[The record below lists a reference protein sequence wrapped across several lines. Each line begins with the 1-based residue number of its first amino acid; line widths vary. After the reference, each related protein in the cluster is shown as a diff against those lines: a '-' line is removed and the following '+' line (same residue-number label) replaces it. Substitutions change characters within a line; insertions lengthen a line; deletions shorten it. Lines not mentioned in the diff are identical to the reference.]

1 MTPDIDGLETIA
13 DFVRW
18 GASRLR
24 AGGVS
29 SGHGSSDA
37 VDEALQLVAHPLHL
51 ELPLPAE
58 FYGARLTASE
68 RGAVRDLIHRR
79 VMTRCPTAY
88 LTGQAWF
95 AGLCFE
101 VDERVLIPR
110 SPIAELIEEGFSP
123 WIDPARISRVLDL
136 CTGSACI
143 AIATAAHLPD
153 AVVDAT
159 DVSEDALAVAASN
172 VRRHDLE
179 DRVHLIRSDVFDGLE
194 GQRYDLI
201 VSNPPYVPRAEFE
214 SLPAEFGHEPSLGL
228 VAGDDGLDVVR
239 RLLAEAAAYLRPDG
253 VLVVEVGSA
262 AEAVLAEWPELP
274 FAWPEFDRG
283 GDGVFVLN
291 AADLPGAGPAAAH
304 QT

>member
-18 GASRLR
+18 GASCLR
-24 AGGVS
+24 AAGVAC
-29 SGHGSSDA
+29 GHGSRDA

-58 FYGARLTASE
+58 FYGARLTAAE

-79 VMTRCPTAY
+79 VTTRCPTAY
-88 LTGQAWF
+88 LTGRAWF

-101 VDERVLIPR
+101 VDERVLVPR

-123 WIDPARISRVLDL
+123 WLDPARISRVLDL

-143 AIATAAHLPD
+143 AIATAAHLPG
-153 AVVDAT
+153 AEVDAT
-159 DVSEDALAVAASN
+159 DVSREALEVAANN
-172 VRRHDLE
+172 VRRHGLE
-179 DRVHLIRSDVFDGLE
+179 DRVRLIRSDVFDGLE
-194 GQRYDLI
+194 GERYDLI

-214 SLPAEFGHEPSLGL
+214 SLPAEFGHEPALGL
-228 VAGDDGLDVVR
+228 VAGDDGLDIVR
-239 RLLAEAAAYLRPDG
+239 RLLTQAAGHLQPDG
-253 VLVVEVGSA
+253 LLIVEVGSA

-274 FAWPEFDRG
+274 FAWPEFARG

-291 AADLPGAGPAAAH
+291 AADLPGAGPAAGH